1 MDHSPKFETFE
12 TKWRLGYI
20 PEDGLRGYVE
30 LNERK
35 PGKGITPEEFEEIT
49 GIPYYEP
56 EEPAEDEESTET
68 GSDASAEGESGSEPE
83 SGKTATE
90 SAGDGLENM
99 TVAELKEYAAER
111 GISLSGIT
119 RKADIIAAIRAAE

>member
-1 MDHSPKFETFE
+1 MEHSPKYETLAR
-12 TKWRLGYI
+12 KWQLGYI
-20 PEDGLRGYVE
+20 TEETLRGYVE

-49 GIPYYEP
+49 EIPYNTP
-56 EEPAEDEESTET
+56 EEPAEGEESTET

-83 SGKTATE
+83 SGETVTE

-119 RKADIIAAIRAAE
+119 RKADIIAAIRAAQ